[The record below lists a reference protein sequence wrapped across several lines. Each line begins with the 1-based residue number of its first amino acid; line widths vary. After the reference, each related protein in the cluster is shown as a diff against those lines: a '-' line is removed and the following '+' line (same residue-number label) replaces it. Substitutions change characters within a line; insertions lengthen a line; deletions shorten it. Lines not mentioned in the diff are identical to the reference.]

1 MILGVQ
7 QRYLATGLAMESE
20 AIEKDMTAVS
30 REPCPCLYHL
40 WLTSSMVD
48 LFATRSS
55 IVETIC
61 GGSDNDKND

>member
-1 MILGVQ
+1 
-7 QRYLATGLAMESE
+7 MESE

>member
-30 REPCPCLYHL
+30 REPYDSQCDVFLSRH
-40 WLTSSMVD
+40 
-48 LFATRSS
+48 
-55 IVETIC
+55 
-61 GGSDNDKND
+61 